1 MSGAREGAWN
11 LLGHDSDPVP
21 APAEGLDGIISH
33 YKNIAEAMAD
43 QAALLKRI
51 GDGDVRLLK
60 GQAADAMRKR
70 ARESNEALSKVADRY
85 SDVKDA
91 LVGYQPELRE
101 ARTRT
106 GEALREA
113 EEANRQL
120 GIAEDMADPV
130 NADRSEDDPP
140 LTDQDRQAS
149 SQRAAA
155 IGKAEEGIAAAKAKA
170 SRALEALQVAANAAA
185 AKIKENWDV
194 DGLHHSWQEALRHKI
209 AKVLKKI
216 VEILGY
222 IGMALAVLA
231 ILIPGLG
238 IVTLLGVVVTVLS
251 TIASTILAAWGEG
264 SWLSV
269 IIGVVGIM
277 FIGVG
282 AVATKALKGLQSIK
296 VASRGGG
303 WRDATVDRLAA
314 VSRLRDTLRARL
326 PPNFSRPG
334 AYPRINFSRPM
345 PAWRVNPLSPAE
357 RSLLGSLDRQFTTI
371 TQNLNRWDDFIG
383 STTVKP
389 PFWQFYTKNFWNV
402 EKSRFGDVFV
412 RGNWRGDRV
421 LGVNDISDLKKI
433 DLNIVNLLGGA
444 PATIPLY
451 AKLGPWAFSFGWIT
465 SLWGMAVTPTNF
477 SPNDLRSSFDWW
489 KDADYSGLYSENN
502 VLDDR

>member
-1 MSGAREGAWN
+1 MSAARDGEWN

-21 APAEGLDGIISH
+21 ATAEGLDGIISH
-33 YKNIAEAMAD
+33 YRDIAQAMTD

-85 SDVKDA
+85 TDVKDA
-91 LVGYQPELRE
+91 LVGYQPELRT
-101 ARTRT
+101 ARTLT
-106 GEALREA
+106 GEALEEA
-113 EEANRQL
+113 EAASRQL
-120 GIAEDMADPV
+120 GVAEGMADPV
-130 NADRSEDDPP
+130 NADRSEDAPP
-140 LTDQDRQAS
+140 LTDKDRQAS
-149 SQRAAA
+149 SDRAAA
-155 IGKAEEGIAAAKAKA
+155 IGKAEEGTAAAKAKA
-170 SRALEALQVAANAAA
+170 SRALEALQTAADRAA
-185 AKIKENWDV
+185 AKIRENWDD

-238 IVTLLGVVVTVLS
+238 FVTLMGVVVTVLS
-251 TIASTILAAWGEG
+251 VIASTILAAWGEG

-269 IIGVVGIM
+269 IIGVVSLGL
-277 FIGVG
+277 IGVG
-282 AVATKALKGLQSIK
+282 AIATKALKGLQSVK
-296 VASRGGG
+296 VGNRGGG
-303 WRDATVDRLAA
+303 WRDAAVDRLAD
-314 VSRLRDTLRARL
+314 VSRIRDALRARL
-326 PPNFSRPG
+326 PPNFSRPV
-334 AYPRINFSRPM
+334 PQINFSRPL
-345 PAWRVNPLSPAE
+345 PAWRVSPLSPAE

-383 STTVKP
+383 GTTVKP

-412 RGNWRGDRV
+412 RGSWRGDRV
-421 LGVNDISDLKKI
+421 LGVNDITDLKKI

-477 SPNDLRSSFDWW
+477 SPDDLRSSFDWW
-489 KDADYSGLYSENN
+489 GDADYSGLYSENN

>member
-1 MSGAREGAWN
+1 MSGARDGEWN

-21 APAEGLDGIISH
+21 ATAEGLDGIISH
-33 YKNIAEAMAD
+33 YRDIAQAMTD

-85 SDVKDA
+85 TDVKDA
-91 LVGYQPELRE
+91 LVGYQPELRT
-101 ARTRT
+101 ARTLT
-106 GEALREA
+106 GQALEEA
-113 EEANRQL
+113 EAANREL
-120 GIAEDMADPV
+120 GHAEGMPDPV
-130 NADRSEDDPP
+130 NEDRPEDDP
-140 LTDQDRQAS
+140 LTDEDRQAS
-149 SQRAAA
+149 SDRTAA
-155 IGKAEEGIAAAKAKA
+155 IGKAETKIADAKDK
-170 SRALEALQVAANAAA
+170 SDRALEALRGAAERAA
-185 AKIKENWDV
+185 AKIRENWGD
-194 DGLHHSWQEALRHKI
+194 DGLHHSWQEALRHRI

-269 IIGVVGIM
+269 IIGVVGIA

-282 AVATKALKGLQSIK
+282 VVATRALKGLQSIK
-296 VASRGGG
+296 VATRGGG
-303 WRDATVDRLAA
+303 WRDAAVDRLAA
-314 VSRLRDTLRARL
+314 VSRLRETLRARL
-326 PPNFSRPG
+326 PPNFSRPV
-334 AYPRINFSRPM
+334 PPINFSRPM
-345 PAWRVNPLSPAE
+345 PAWRLNPLSPAE
-357 RSLLGSLDRQFTTI
+357 RSLLGSLDRQFHTI

-383 STTVKP
+383 NTTVKP
-389 PFWQFYTKNFWNV
+389 PFWKFYTKNFWSV

-412 RGNWRGDRV
+412 RGSWRGDRV
-421 LGVNDISDLKKI
+421 LSVNDITDLKKI

-444 PATIPLY
+444 PAKIPLY

-477 SPNDLRSSFDWW
+477 SPNDLRSTFDWW

-502 VLDDR
+502 VMDDR